1 MHLSNTYLVLI
12 VDSSK
17 EVQRHRSER
26 RLSEERCRDY
36 IDCKLLSLLQRIHKI
51 ILQQLMLDLSTT
63 SLHVHGLRWGLSGA
77 GRHVGAGPGLV
88 LPRHLR
94 LPLEATSLP
103 KVLDNEF

>member
-1 MHLSNTYLVLI
+1 MKVYFISIIIFQVQQMHLSNTYLVLI

-51 ILQQLMLDLSTT
+51 ILQQL
-63 SLHVHGLRWGLSGA
+63 
-77 GRHVGAGPGLV
+77 
-88 LPRHLR
+88 
-94 LPLEATSLP
+94 
-103 KVLDNEF
+103 